1 MTAAAVPPQSLRA
14 IMTPDSKLRLLIVDD
29 HAVVREG
36 LEAMLR
42 RDPRFEK
49 IATAATGT
57 ETLAL
62 AVTFLPHV
70 VLLDVRM
77 PGDDGFSILEALL
90 QRWPQFRVIMLSASA
105 TAAEVKLAR
114 RLGAA
119 GYLPKTSDRRTLM
132 QAICEAAAGGVCF
145 AAEPEPDPA
154 GQSALSARELEV
166 IRQLGRGL
174 SNHDLGRVLGVSEHT
189 IKSHLKAI
197 FGKLGVA
204 DRAEAVARAYE
215 LGLVSVER

>member
-1 MTAAAVPPQSLRA
+1 MSPETK
-14 IMTPDSKLRLLIVDD
+14 IRLLIVDD

-42 RDPRFEK
+42 RDPYFAK
-49 IATAATGT
+49 IATASSGMEAI
-57 ETLAL
+57 AL
-62 AVTFLPHV
+62 CAALGPHV
-70 VLLDVRM
+70 ILLDVRM
-77 PGDDGFSILEALL
+77 PGNDGFSVLETLL
-90 QRWPQFRVIMLSASA
+90 QRWPQIRIVLLSASA
-105 TAAEVKLAR
+105 TSAEVKLAR

-119 GYLPKTSDRRTLM
+119 GYLPKTSDRQTLV
-132 QAICEAAAGGVCF
+132 QAIHTVAGGGTCY
-145 AAEPEPDPA
+145 AADPEPA
-154 GQSALSARELEV
+154 NAQSTLSARELEV
-166 IRQLGRGL
+166 IRHLGRGL

>member
-1 MTAAAVPPQSLRA
+1 MSSETK
-14 IMTPDSKLRLLIVDD
+14 IRLLIVDD

-42 RDPRFEK
+42 RDPYFAK
-49 IATAATGT
+49 IATASSGMEAIAICATF
-57 ETLAL
+57 E
-62 AVTFLPHV
+62 PHV
-70 VLLDVRM
+70 ILLDVRM
-77 PGDDGFSILEALL
+77 PGNDGFSVLETLL
-90 QRWPQFRVIMLSASA
+90 QRWPQIRVVLLSASA
-105 TAAEVKLAR
+105 TSAEVKLAR

-119 GYLPKTSDRRTLM
+119 GYLPKTSDRQTLV
-132 QAICEAAAGGVCF
+132 QAIHTVAGGGTCY
-145 AAEPEPDPA
+145 AADPEPTS
-154 GQSALSARELEV
+154 QSTLSARELEV
-166 IRQLGRGL
+166 IRHLGRGL
-174 SNHDLGRVLGVSEHT
+174 SNHDLGRALGVSEHT

>member
-1 MTAAAVPPQSLRA
+1 MSSET
-14 IMTPDSKLRLLIVDD
+14 KLRLLIVDD

-42 RDPRFEK
+42 RDPHFEK
-49 IATAATGT
+49 IATASTGT
-57 ETLAL
+57 E
-62 AVTFLPHV
+62 AVTITETFQPHV
-70 VLLDVRM
+70 VLLDVRI
-77 PGDDGFSILEALL
+77 PGNDGFNILETLL
-90 QRWPQFRVIMLSASA
+90 RRWPQVRVLLLSASA
-105 TAAEVKLAR
+105 SSAEVKLAR

-119 GYLPKTSDRRTLM
+119 GYLPKTSDRRTLV
-132 QAICEAAAGGVCF
+132 QGICEVAAGGECF
-145 AAEPEPDPA
+145 AAVEESSAP
-154 GQSALSARELEV
+154 GRSALSARELEV
-166 IRQLGRGL
+166 IRHLGRGL
-174 SNHDLGRVLGVSEHT
+174 SNYDLGRVLGVSEHT